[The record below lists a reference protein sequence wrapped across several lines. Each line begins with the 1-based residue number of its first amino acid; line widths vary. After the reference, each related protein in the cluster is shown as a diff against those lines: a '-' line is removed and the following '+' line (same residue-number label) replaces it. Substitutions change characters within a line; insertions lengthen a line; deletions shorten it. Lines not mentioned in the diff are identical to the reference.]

1 MDFTLSPEQLLIKD
15 SVARYAAGDHAGTE
29 KWPQFA
35 ELGWLAIGAPD
46 DLGGFGGPIETLL
59 LMEQFGRGLV
69 TSPYVAQVVLAG
81 QILRA
86 AERTE
91 LLERLVEGTERFAVA
106 YEEPHARYDPSVVKT
121 SAVRDGDA
129 YPSTGSG
136 QAHYVLRG
144 TKVRVL
150 DASTANTLIVSAS
163 TGDEVSLFAVPS
175 DAAGVT
181 REKYASEDASDV
193 ATVRLDGVRVDAAHV
208 IGPLGGGLA
217 LLDRALD
224 HATAALCAEGL
235 GLMSLMLEATVE
247 YTKQRQQFGVPIGS
261 FQALQHRMAE
271 MFIEV
276 ELARSVAYM
285 AAMTLDEKADDP
297 VARRRGVSAAKV
309 QMAKSGRFVGQNAIQ
324 LHGGIGMSEEYKVGH
339 YFKRMTMVE
348 RLLGDAQYHVTRYI
362 ASRGPAATP
371 VPARDPVGAS
381 GSRAS

>member
-15 SVARYAAGDHAGTE
+15 SVARFATGDHANTE

-46 DLGGFGGPIETLL
+46 ELGGFGGPIETLL

-69 TSPYVAQVVLAG
+69 VSPYVAQVVLAG
-81 QILRA
+81 TMLRA
-86 AERTE
+86 AGRAE

-106 YEEPHARYDPSVVKT
+106 YEEPHARYDPAAVET

-129 YPSTGSG
+129 
-136 QAHYVLRG
+136 YVLRG

-150 DASTANTLIVSAS
+150 DASTANTLIVSAR
-163 TGDEVSLFAVPS
+163 TGDEVSLFAVPA
-175 DAAGVT
+175 DAANVT
-181 REKYASEDASDV
+181 REKYASEDGYDV
-193 ATVRLDGVRVDAAHV
+193 ANVRLDGVRVDAAHV

-217 LLDRALD
+217 LLERALD

-261 FQALQHRMAE
+261 FQALQHRMAD

-285 AAMTLDEKADDP
+285 AAMTLDEQAGDP
-297 VARRRGVSAAKV
+297 VARRRGISAAKV

-348 RLLGDAQYHVTRYI
+348 RLFGDSDFHLTRYI
-362 ASRGPAATP
+362 ASRGAAATAAP
-371 VPARDPVGAS
+371 DRDPVGAS

>member
-1 MDFTLSPEQLLIKD
+1 VDFTLSPEQLLIKD
-15 SVARYAAGDHAGTE
+15 SVARYAAGAHAGTE

-86 AERTE
+86 ADRTE

-106 YEEPHARYDPSVVKT
+106 YEEPHARYDPAVVKT
-121 SAVRDGDA
+121 SAVREGDA
-129 YPSTGSG
+129 
-136 QAHYVLRG
+136 YVLRG

-150 DASTANTLIVSAS
+150 DASTANTLIVSAR
-163 TGDEVSLFAVPS
+163 TGDEISLFAVPA
-175 DAAGVT
+175 DAANVT
-181 REKYASEDASDV
+181 LEKYASEDGYDV
-193 ATVRLDGVRVDAAHV
+193 ANVRLDGVRVDAAQLV
-208 IGPLGGGLA
+208 GPLGGGLA

-276 ELARSVAYM
+276 ELARSMAYL
-285 AAMTLDEKADDP
+285 AAMTLDDHTEDA
-297 VARRRGVSAAKV
+297 VARRRGISAAKV
-309 QMAKSGRFVGQNAIQ
+309 QIAKSGRFVAQNAIQ

-339 YFKRMTMVE
+339 YFKRITMVE
-348 RLLGDAQYHVTRYI
+348 RLLGDADFHLRRYI
-362 ASRGPAATP
+362 ASRRATP
-371 VPARDPVGAS
+371 MVAPDRDPVGAS

>member
-15 SVARYAAGDHAGTE
+15 SVARYAAGEHAGTE

-106 YEEPHARYDPSVVKT
+106 YEEPHARYDPAAVAT

-129 YPSTGSG
+129 
-136 QAHYVLRG
+136 YVLRG

-150 DASTANTLIVSAS
+150 DASTANTLIVSAR
-163 TGDEVSLFAVPS
+163 TGDEISLFAVPA
-175 DAAGVT
+175 DAPNLT
-181 REKYASEDASDV
+181 REKYASEDGYDV
-193 ATVRLDGVRVDAAHV
+193 ANVRLDGVRVDAAHV
-208 IGPLGGGLA
+208 IGPVGGGLA

-285 AAMTLDEKADDP
+285 AAMTLDEQAGDP

-348 RLLGDAQYHVTRYI
+348 RLLGDGQYHVARYI
-362 ASRGPAATP
+362 ASRGAAVTAAP
-371 VPARDPVGAS
+371 DRDPVGAS